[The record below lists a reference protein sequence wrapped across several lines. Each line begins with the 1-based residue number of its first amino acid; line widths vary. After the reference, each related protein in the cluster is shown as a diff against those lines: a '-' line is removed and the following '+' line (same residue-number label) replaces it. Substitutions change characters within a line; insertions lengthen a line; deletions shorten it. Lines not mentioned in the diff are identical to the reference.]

1 MNVSISFRPKL
12 ADVFKKYSLQD
23 LQADSVAG
31 LTVGIVA
38 LPLAMAFAI
47 ASGVKPEAGIFTAV
61 IAGFIISALGGTKV
75 NIGGPTGA
83 FIVILFGIGAKYG
96 LDNLIICTVMAG
108 VFLLVMGV
116 ARLGN
121 MIKYIP
127 YPVTMGFTSGIAVL
141 IFSTQIKDFFGL
153 QVDKVPSEFIGKMQ
167 VLAGHFGTLHW
178 PTLAVAAVSLGIIL
192 FWPKGWQRRVP
203 GSIVALV
210 LGTVVVGLFHL
221 PVETIGSRFGGIPQ
235 SLPMPHL
242 PALSWESVQYLF
254 HPAMTIALLAA
265 IESLL
270 CAVVAD
276 GMMDDRH
283 DSNQELMALGIAN
296 IVSPLFGGI
305 AATGAIA
312 RTATNVKSGARSPV
326 AGIIHAFTLLIIILV
341 AAPLAKFIPLA
352 TLSAVLVNVALH
364 MGEWHN
370 FGRLPKWPICDT
382 AVFLVAF
389 ALTVVVDLTVAVEIG
404 MVLAAMLFI
413 KRSSETT
420 QIMAVDETTETEGS
434 QHSLVGKEVP
444 DGVMIYRI
452 FGAFFFGAADKLES
466 ILKWEKREPEV
477 LILRMRKV
485 MAMDATGLNAL
496 EDLYERLHRKGKHL
510 ILSGPH
516 HQPMLV
522 MGRAGFLDRIGEE
535 NVCAHIDAA
544 LARSR
549 EILGLPPAPTVDPLQ
564 LEKRKI
570 EAARHELTSAMERVN
585 NVLNSPAADFA
596 AASDSWQL
604 PEPDKTDTV
613 GAVKRSAMDVHDLI
627 PKSGVPTIGAPA
639 SGTARKESS
648 QKHAVPA
655 HGVPEHAGSE
665 TGTPR

>member
-1 MNVSISFRPKL
+1 MNVSFSFRPKL
-12 ADVFKKYSLQD
+12 ADTLKNYSLRD
-23 LQADSVAG
+23 FQADLVAG

-61 IAGFIISALGGTKV
+61 IAGFIVSALGGTRV
-75 NIGGPTGA
+75 SIGGPTGA
-83 FIVILFGIGAKYG
+83 FIVILFGIGAQYG
-96 LDNLIICTVMAG
+96 LDNLAICTVLAG
-108 VFLLVMGV
+108 IFLFVMGA

-121 MIKYIP
+121 MIKFIP

-153 QVDKVPSEFIGKMQ
+153 QVDKVPSEFIGKMT
-167 VLAGHFGTLHW
+167 VLAAHLGTVQW
-178 PTLAVAAVSLGIIL
+178 PTLAVGVISLAIIL
-192 FWPKGWQRRVP
+192 FWPKRWQRRVP
-203 GSIVALV
+203 GSIVALT
-210 LGTVVVGLFHL
+210 LGTAAVALFQL

-235 SLPMPHL
+235 GLPTPHL
-242 PALSWESVQYLF
+242 PALSWDHVQHLF
-254 HPAMTIALLAA
+254 QPAITIALLAA

-283 DSNQELMALGIAN
+283 DSNQELMAQGLAN

-312 RTATNVKSGARSPV
+312 RTATNVKSGGRSPL
-326 AGIIHAFTLLIIILV
+326 AGIIHALTLLIIILL

-370 FGRLPKWPICDT
+370 FGRLPKWPGSDA

-389 ALTVVVDLTVAVEIG
+389 VLTVVVDLTVAVEIG

-434 QHSLVGKEVP
+434 QHSLVGKQVP
-444 DGVMIYRI
+444 EGVMIYRI

-466 ILKWEKREPEV
+466 ILKREKREPEI

-510 ILSGPH
+510 ILSAPH
-516 HQPMLV
+516 HQPMLM
-522 MGRAGFLDRIGEE
+522 MGQAGFLDRIGME
-535 NVCAHIDAA
+535 NVCPHIDAS
-544 LARSR
+544 LARAR
-549 EILGLPPAPTVDPLQ
+549 EILGLPTAPAVDPLR
-564 LEKRKI
+564 LEKKKI
-570 EAARHELTSAMERVN
+570 EAARLELTAAVERIN
-585 NVLNSPAADFA
+585 SVLNSPSAD
-596 AASDSWQL
+596 AASGNHNRLL
-604 PEPDKTDTV
+604 PDTGTRDTL
-613 GAVKRSAMDVHDLI
+613 GAVKRGQPGQPQPVSQ
-627 PKSGVPTIGAPA
+627 PKVPPST
-639 SGTARKESS
+639 ESN
-648 QKHAVPA
+648 
-655 HGVPEHAGSE
+655 
-665 TGTPR
+665 